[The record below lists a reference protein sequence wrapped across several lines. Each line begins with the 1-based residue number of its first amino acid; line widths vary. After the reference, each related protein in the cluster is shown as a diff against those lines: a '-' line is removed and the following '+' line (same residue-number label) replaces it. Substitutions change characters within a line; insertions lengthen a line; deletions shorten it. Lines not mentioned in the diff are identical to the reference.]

1 VSAPTARRPL
11 PVHSLALVESPAQLL
26 NVVEWAH
33 HQDEQPLDALR
44 VVVLAP
50 TDEMTRRQLRAMAAL
65 ARETGLTVR
74 WHEPRQGGAETA
86 RTVRSLAAELSG
98 VDRLVIGD
106 PFSGVLQ
113 VVMSI
118 SRPREVVVVDDGTAT
133 FEFARQWVAGEHLS
147 RWHSVATPGQRR
159 HIAQFAR
166 DQISGSVRR
175 RISPEA
181 GCRLSLFSSLDVV
194 LPRVPVVRNTFAW
207 VRDRFPAPEVKLGA
221 DLIGTSLVETGV
233 VDAEQY
239 LGGVAGLVERYGVD
253 RYFAHRKEDDAKLAA
268 VARLG
273 VAVVRPELPLEIAAR
288 LGVLARRLISF
299 PSTVVHTLPL
309 VLADTPAE
317 LLVCDIADTWYT
329 AGTSVRS
336 EGFLD
341 EVSASARHRFGL
353 AAAAC

>member
-1 VSAPTARRPL
+1 MRTSGVLRT
-11 PVHSLALVESPAQLL
+11 LALVESPAQLL
-26 NVVEWAH
+26 NVVEWAA
-33 HQDEQPLDALR
+33 QAGEAAADLR
-44 VVVLAP
+44 VTVLAP
-50 TDEMTRRQLRAMAAL
+50 TNEASRRQLRAMAAL
-65 ARETGLTVR
+65 ARETGLDVA
-74 WHEPRQGGAETA
+74 WHEPRMGGAATA
-86 RTVRSLAAELSG
+86 RTVRSLASELSG
-98 VDRLVIGD
+98 VGRLVVGD

-113 VVMSI
+113 VVMSV
-118 SRPREVVVVDDGTAT
+118 SRAAEVVVVDDGTAT
-133 FEFARQWVAGEHLS
+133 LEFARQWVAGEHLS

-159 HIAQFAR
+159 QISAFAR

-175 RISPEA
+175 RIGPGS
-181 GCRLSLFSSLDVV
+181 GCRLSLFSSLDVT
-194 LPRVPVVRNTFAW
+194 LPRVPVVRNTFGW
-207 VRDRFPAPEVKLGA
+207 VRSRFPSPEIKLGS

-233 VDAEQY
+233 VDADHYLRGVASLVEQY
-239 LGGVAGLVERYGVD
+239 SVD

-268 VARLG
+268 VERLG